1 MMTTLA
7 SHRFGMEV
15 SEYNRRN
22 LVHGGE
28 MRNRKQKNPA
38 LWAGF
43 FCESGA
49 GNEIR
54 TRDPNLGKVVLYQLS
69 YSRRSLKAISC
80 QRLRILPIGRR
91 SSTVFFKKILY
102 PLLPEPRP
110 CFQVFQF
117 PGGRYTTKRLV
128 AVRETTKPGNDIA
141 MILSRFKKAPHKLP
155 Q

>member
-1 MMTTLA
+1 MYKVRPHLTRNT
-7 SHRFGMEV
+7 SRFPLISPPDWARV
-15 SEYNRRN
+15 Y
-22 LVHGGE
+22 
-28 MRNRKQKNPA
+28 
-38 LWAGF
+38 AGF
-43 FCESGA
+43 AKEKFGA

-69 YSRRSLKAISC
+69 YSRRWLKAIGC

-91 SSTVFFKKILY
+91 SSTVFFKKIPH

-117 PGGRYTTKRLV
+117 PGGRYTTNRLV
-128 AVRETTKPGNDIA
+128 AVRETAKPGNDIA
-141 MILSRFKKAPHKLP
+141 MILSRFKKAPHNLP

>member
-69 YSRRSLKAISC
+69 YSRSAFRGFA
-80 QRLRILPIGRR
+80 
-91 SSTVFFKKILY
+91 SSTAAYSTDYAAFVNSFFTTL
-102 PLLPEPRP
+102 
-110 CFQVFQF
+110 CFYCQSEQI
-117 PGGRYTTKRLV
+117 T
-128 AVRETTKPGNDIA
+128 
-141 MILSRFKKAPHKLP
+141 HKLVRICP
-155 Q
+155 LHRPHWLQSPRSGRWCRNSGR